1 MLVVISLKISL
12 IYKLSYKLKG
22 IWTRSIKNIKV
33 RYLIILVVLLT
44 EKYQLGRIAIRIQI
58 GQI

>member
-1 MLVVISLKISL
+1 MLVVISLKIIL
-12 IYKLSYKLKG
+12 IYKLSYKLKR
-22 IWTRSIKNIKV
+22 IWTWSIKNIKV

-44 EKYQLGRIAIRIQI
+44 EKYQLGQIAIRIQI